1 MKLCH
6 HSRVSRQGFTLI
18 DVLIA
23 LLVLTL
29 GLLSAIA
36 LTMSGVRESAQAIGM
51 ATAQST
57 ARSALNDP
65 SLVDAAKGFND
76 TEVSGFFNGYYVKR
90 KILQKNVSDGID
102 LVEVRV
108 FWGDSG
114 QELAGLVSMAISR

>member
-1 MKLCH
+1 MKHCQYSH
-6 HSRVSRQGFTLI
+6 VSQRGFTLI

-36 LTMSGVRESAQAIGM
+36 LTLSGVRESAQAIGM

-57 ARSALNDP
+57 ARTALNDP
-65 SLVDAAKGFND
+65 SLVDATKGFND
-76 TEVSGFFNGYYVKR
+76 IAVSGFLNGYYVKR
-90 KILQKNVSDGID
+90 NILTQDVSPGLD
-102 LVEVRV
+102 LVEVKV

-114 QELAGLVSMAISR
+114 QELAGLVSLTMTK